1 MSLVHKWCFLFIH
14 NICRTKNPISC
25 EDGYKQTKIYLYSIF
40 SFPASKMNQMEVIVW
55 LLYHQLQQPWSTTLR
70 TRMGQVWASSCS
82 PSSTASRRQLWLWL
96 STSAPTCLP
105 RIQPTTQGRYWNST
119 NILKM
124 IFIQLSIS
132 ENISESII
140 SKYQNLPFMFQHLLL
155 LLLGIKISFKTL
167 SISWKRKAISS
178 EIFTFQNIWEISS
191 TYVPQR

>member
-124 IFIQLSIS
+124 IFIQLFNIWKYFRIYHLKIS
-132 ENISESII
+132 E
-140 SKYQNLPFMFQHLLL
+140 
-155 LLLGIKISFKTL
+155 
-167 SISWKRKAISS
+167 
-178 EIFTFQNIWEISS
+178 FTIYVS
-191 TYVPQR
+191 TFTTTTTRDQDQF